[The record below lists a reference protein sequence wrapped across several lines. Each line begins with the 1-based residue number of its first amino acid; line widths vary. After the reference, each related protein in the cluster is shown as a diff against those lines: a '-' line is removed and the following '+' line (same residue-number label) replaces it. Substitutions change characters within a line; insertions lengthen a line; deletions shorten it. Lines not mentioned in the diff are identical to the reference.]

1 MSSGKNPL
9 VWMMALSMPGAAQAL
24 GLGDIHVDSALNER
38 LAAEI
43 EIVGATPLELAEL
56 KAAVANRETFL
67 HYGAERPAFLAST
80 SFRVAQDVHGRPVL
94 AVRSTETFTEP
105 VVNFL
110 VDLNWRNGQLI
121 RQYTLLLDPAGFAP
135 ASAATAA
142 SPVAAPQTLTAPTLA
157 AAPPMTEAAPAVLA
171 APTLATAPTME
182 AAPTVAAAPTAQP
195 NPTSP
200 QRTARKTAHLKVGA
214 KATLRGIAWRVGERS
229 ESDIERTMI
238 AIFRANPAAF
248 DGNINRL
255 HRGATLTIPSRAEAA
270 LIPLTDARREIQA
283 QMAAWHS
290 PAHALAANNA
300 APALVVPSAA
310 AAPAAATDAPAPNKS
325 VQGTSTP
332 SAAMPS
338 ADAHAEVAAAALD
351 HRIESLEQAL
361 SRMQGL
367 MQSERDQLVALQ
379 RQTARAAVASP
390 ATVAAPAAVTL
401 PTAVADP
408 RTQLKSLFLALI
420 SIVASFAVVGAVLT
434 TAYFRFRRRLSM
446 DRDSRLVTE
455 AERAEA
461 PVAAEA
467 VPTEAAPEDTQAPA
481 PDGTHPD
488 VQIQATDIEATH
500 PALPMLR
507 IESAGRSEVSTTPL
521 PGDSLDD
528 TVVIA
533 PHDTVN
539 QMVDT
544 VNLRM
549 NETHLDYNF
558 LDLEQTAQ
566 HVQMPSVLNQH
577 AVVKERR
584 TNLADVLKM
593 AIEREPDRHDLRMK
607 LIELYYS
614 AAATNRKAFLDVV
627 QKLARERD
635 HMQPEQWDKIAFMGR
650 QIAAEN
656 PLFAEQADDEDLAD
670 CA

>member
-1 MSSGKNPL
+1 MSSGINPL

-24 GLGDIHVDSALNER
+24 GLGDIHVDSGLNER

-80 SFRVAQDVHGRPVL
+80 TFRVAQDVHGRPVL

-121 RQYTLLLDPAGFAP
+121 RQYTLLLDPPGFAP
-135 ASAATAA
+135 VSSPTMASAVAVPQTM
-142 SPVAAPQTLTAPTLA
+142 AAPSVTAAPTLA
-157 AAPPMTEAAPAVLA
+157 AGPTMEAAPAVA
-171 APTLATAPTME
+171 A

-195 NPTSP
+195 HPTSP
-200 QRTARKTAHLKVGA
+200 PRTARKTSHMKVGA

-229 ESDIERTMI
+229 EPDIERTMI

-270 LIPLTDARREIQA
+270 LISLTDARREIQA

-290 PAHALAANNA
+290 PAHALAANKAAPSPVAPVSA
-300 APALVVPSAA
+300 APAPV
-310 AAPAAATDAPAPNKS
+310 AATDTPAPDVS
-325 VQGTSTP
+325 APGLSTSTP
-332 SAAMPS
+332 AMPS
-338 ADAHAEVAAAALD
+338 ADARADAAATALD
-351 HRIESLEQAL
+351 HRVESLEQAL
-361 SRMQGL
+361 SRLQGL
-367 MQSERDQLVALQ
+367 MQSERDQLAALQ
-379 RQTARAAVASP
+379 RQTARTAVASP
-390 ATVAAPAAVTL
+390 AALPAAAAV
-401 PTAVADP
+401 PSAVADP
-408 RTQLKSLFLALI
+408 RTQLKSMSWALGL
-420 SIVASFAVVGAVLT
+420 IVAGFAVVGAVLAA
-434 TAYFRFRRRLSM
+434 AYLRLRRRLSM
-446 DRDSRLVTE
+446 ARDSRPVAE
-455 AERAEA
+455 PERADAPAADEA
-461 PVAAEA
+461 HAA
-467 VPTEAAPEDTQAPA
+467 AAPSESARDDAQVPA
-481 PDGTHPD
+481 PD
-488 VQIQATDIEATH
+488 VTDLEATH
-500 PALPMLR
+500 PALPRLQV
-507 IESAGRSEVSTTPL
+507 ETAGRSEVSATPL
-521 PGDSLDD
+521 PGSSDD

-539 QMVDT
+539 LMVDT

-577 AVVKERR
+577 VVVKERR

-656 PLFAEQADDEDLAD
+656 PLFSEQTDDEDLAD

>member
-9 VWMMALSMPGAAQAL
+9 VLMMALSMPGAAQAL
-24 GLGDIHVDSALNER
+24 GLGDIHVDSGLNER

-80 SFRVAQDVHGRPVL
+80 TFKVAQDVHGRPVL

-121 RQYTLLLDPAGFAP
+121 RQYTLLLDPPGFAP
-135 ASAATAA
+135 VSSPTMASAVAVPQTM
-142 SPVAAPQTLTAPTLA
+142 AAPSVTAAPTLA
-157 AAPPMTEAAPAVLA
+157 AGPTMEAAPAVA
-171 APTLATAPTME
+171 A

-195 NPTSP
+195 NSTSP
-200 QRTARKTAHLKVGA
+200 PRAARKTSHMKVGA

-229 ESDIERTMI
+229 EPDIERAMI

-270 LIPLTDARREIQA
+270 LISLSDARREIQA

-290 PAHALAANNA
+290 PAHGLAANKA
-300 APALVVPSAA
+300 APSPVSPASTAP
-310 AAPAAATDAPAPNKS
+310 APAAATDTPAADVSTP
-325 VQGTSTP
+325 GTSTP
-332 SAAMPS
+332 TAAMPS
-338 ADAHAEVAAAALD
+338 ADAHADTTATALD
-351 HRIESLEQAL
+351 HRVESLEQAL
-361 SRMQGL
+361 SRLQGL
-367 MQSERDQLVALQ
+367 MQSERDQLAALQ
-379 RQTARAAVASP
+379 RQAARTAVASP
-390 ATVAAPAAVTL
+390 AALPVPAAV
-401 PTAVADP
+401 PSAVADP
-408 RTQLKSLFLALI
+408 HTQLKSMSWALGL
-420 SIVASFAVVGAVLT
+420 IVAGFAVVGAVLAA
-434 TAYFRFRRRLSM
+434 AYLRLRRRLSM
-446 DRDSRLVTE
+446 ARDSR
-455 AERAEA
+455 
-461 PVAAEA
+461 PVAVPERVDAPAADEA
-467 VPTEAAPEDTQAPA
+467 HAAAAPSESARDDAQVPA
-481 PDGTHPD
+481 PD
-488 VQIQATDIEATH
+488 VTDLEATH
-500 PALPMLR
+500 PALPRLQV
-507 IESAGRSEVSTTPL
+507 ETAGRSEVSATPL
-521 PGDSLDD
+521 PGSSDD

-539 QMVDT
+539 LMVDT

-566 HVQMPSVLNQH
+566 HVQMPSVLNQQV
-577 AVVKERR
+577 VVKERR

-656 PLFAEQADDEDLAD
+656 PLFAEQSGEEDLAD

>member
-24 GLGDIHVDSALNER
+24 GLGDIHVDSGLNER

-80 SFRVAQDVHGRPVL
+80 TFKVAQDVHGRPVL

-121 RQYTLLLDPAGFAP
+121 RQYTLLLDPPGFASGSSP
-135 ASAATAA
+135 TTAGAA
-142 SPVAAPQTLTAPTLA
+142 AAPQ
-157 AAPPMTEAAPAVLA
+157 MMA
-171 APTLATAPTME
+171 APTVTAAPTRAAGPTME
-182 AAPTVAAAPTAQP
+182 AAPAVVAAALTVAATPTAQS
-195 NPTSP
+195 NPTSLP
-200 QRTARKTAHLKVGA
+200 RTARKASHMKVGA

-229 ESDIERTMI
+229 EPDIERTMI

-270 LIPLTDARREIQA
+270 LISLTDARREIQA

-290 PAHALAANNA
+290 PTRALAANKA
-300 APALVVPSAA
+300 APALVAEAPAALALA
-310 AAPAAATDAPAPNKS
+310 AAPVAATDTTAPDMSAP
-325 VQGTSTP
+325 GTSAPT
-332 SAAMPS
+332 AAMPS
-338 ADAHAEVAAAALD
+338 ADAHADAAAAALD
-351 HRIESLEQAL
+351 HRVESLEQAL

-367 MQSERDQLVALQ
+367 MQNERDQLEALQ
-379 RQTARAAVASP
+379 RQTARTAVASP
-390 ATVAAPAAVTL
+390 AVAASPAAAAL
-401 PTAVADP
+401 PAAVADP
-408 RTQLKSLFLALI
+408 RTQLKSMSWALGLV
-420 SIVASFAVVGAVLT
+420 VAGFGVVGAVLAA
-434 TAYFRFRRRLSM
+434 AYLRLRRRLSTA
-446 DRDSRLVTE
+446 RDSRLVAVPERTE
-455 AERAEA
+455 APTADEA
-461 PVAAEA
+461 PAAVAAAPSESA
-467 VPTEAAPEDTQAPA
+467 HDDAQVAAPE
-481 PDGTHPD
+481 
-488 VQIQATDIEATH
+488 VTDIEATH
-500 PALPMLR
+500 PALPVLR
-507 IESAGRSEVSTTPL
+507 VEAAGRSEVAANPL
-521 PGDSLDD
+521 PVNPDD

-539 QMVDT
+539 LMVDT

-577 AVVKERR
+577 VVVKERR

>member
-24 GLGDIHVDSALNER
+24 GLGDIHVDSGLNER

-67 HYGAERPAFLAST
+67 HYGAERPAFLSST
-80 SFRVAQDVHGRPVL
+80 TFKVAQDVHGRPVL
-94 AVRSTETFTEP
+94 AVRSTDTFTEP

-121 RQYTLLLDPAGFAP
+121 RQYTLLLDPPGFA
-135 ASAATAA
+135 STA
-142 SPVAAPQTLTAPTLA
+142 AAPQT
-157 AAPPMTEAAPAVLA
+157 M
-171 APTLATAPTME
+171 
-182 AAPTVAAAPTAQP
+182 AAPTVTAAPTAQP

-200 QRTARKTAHLKVGA
+200 ARTARKMSHMKVGA

-229 ESDIERTMI
+229 EPDIERTMI

-270 LIPLTDARREIQA
+270 LISLTDARREIQA

-290 PAHALAANNA
+290 PTRALAANK
-300 APALVVPSAA
+300 P
-310 AAPAAATDAPAPNKS
+310 APAPVAEAS
-325 VQGTSTP
+325 AALAPATS
-332 SAAMPS
+332 AMPS
-338 ADAHAEVAAAALD
+338 ADAHADAAAAALD
-351 HRIESLEQAL
+351 HRVESLEQAL

-367 MQSERDQLVALQ
+367 MQSERDQLEALQ
-379 RQTARAAVASP
+379 RQTARTAVASP
-390 ATVAAPAAVTL
+390 AAAALPVAAALPA
-401 PTAVADP
+401 AVADP
-408 RTQLKSLFLALI
+408 RTQLKSMSWALGL
-420 SIVASFAVVGAVLT
+420 IVAGFGVVGAVLAA
-434 TAYFRFRRRLSM
+434 AYLRLRRRLSM
-446 DRDSRLVTE
+446 ARDSRLV
-455 AERAEA
+455 AVPERADAPAADEA
-461 PVAAEA
+461 PAAVAAAPSEPA
-467 VPTEAAPEDTQAPA
+467 HDDVQVAAP
-481 PDGTHPD
+481 D
-488 VQIQATDIEATH
+488 VTDFEATH

-507 IESAGRSEVSTTPL
+507 VEAAGRSEVSATPL
-521 PGDSLDD
+521 PVDSDD

-539 QMVDT
+539 LMVDT

-656 PLFAEQADDEDLAD
+656 PLFTEQADDEDLAD

>member
-24 GLGDIHVDSALNER
+24 GLGDIHVDSGLNER

-80 SFRVAQDVHGRPVL
+80 TFKVAQDAHGRPVL
-94 AVRSTETFTEP
+94 AVRSTDTFTEP

-121 RQYTLLLDPAGFAP
+121 RQYTLLLDPPGFASGSSPTTAGF
-135 ASAATAA
+135 
-142 SPVAAPQTLTAPTLA
+142 VAAPQTMAAPTMAAAPTVTAAATLA
-157 AAPPMTEAAPAVLA
+157 A
-171 APTLATAPTME
+171 APTME
-182 AAPTVAAAPTAQP
+182 AAPAVVAAPTAQP

-200 QRTARKTAHLKVGA
+200 PRSARKTSHVKVGA

-229 ESDIERTMI
+229 EPDIERTMI

-255 HRGATLTIPSRAEAA
+255 HRGATLTIPSRVEAA
-270 LIPLTDARREIQA
+270 LISLTDARREIQA

-290 PAHALAANNA
+290 PAHALAANKA
-300 APALVVPSAA
+300 APAPVAEASAA
-310 AAPAAATDAPAPNKS
+310 LAPAAATDTTAPDLSAP
-325 VQGTSTP
+325 GTSTP
-332 SAAMPS
+332 TATMPS
-338 ADAHAEVAAAALD
+338 ADAHAAAALD

-367 MQSERDQLVALQ
+367 MQSERDQLEALQ
-379 RQTARAAVASP
+379 RQTARTAVASP
-390 ATVAAPAAVTL
+390 APAASPALAVSPAAAAL
-401 PTAVADP
+401 PATVADP
-408 RTQLKSLFLALI
+408 RTQLNSMSWALGL
-420 SIVASFAVVGAVLT
+420 IVAGFGVVGAVLAA
-434 TAYFRFRRRLSM
+434 AYLRLRRRLSM
-446 DRDSRLVTE
+446 ARDSRFV
-455 AERAEA
+455 AVPERDAPAADEA
-461 PVAAEA
+461 PAAVAAAPSEPA
-467 VPTEAAPEDTQAPA
+467 HDDAQVAAP
-481 PDGTHPD
+481 D
-488 VQIQATDIEATH
+488 VTDIEATH

-507 IESAGRSEVSTTPL
+507 VEAAGRSEVSANPL
-521 PGDSLDD
+521 PVNSDD

-539 QMVDT
+539 LMVDT

>member
-1 MSSGKNPL
+1 MSSGINPL

-24 GLGDIHVDSALNER
+24 GLGDIHVDSGLNER

-80 SFRVAQDVHGRPVL
+80 TFRVAQDVHGRPVL

-121 RQYTLLLDPAGFAP
+121 RQYTLLLDPAGFGP
-135 ASAATAA
+135 ASPATAA
-142 SPVAAPQTLTAPTLA
+142 GTVAVPQTMAAPTVTAAPFLTAAPAPVAVPTLA
-157 AAPPMTEAAPAVLA
+157 AAPAMEAAPAV
-171 APTLATAPTME
+171 TAT
-182 AAPTVAAAPTAQP
+182 PTAQS
-195 NPTSP
+195 NPTSLP
-200 QRTARKTAHLKVGA
+200 RTARKTSHVKVGA

-229 ESDIERTMI
+229 EPDIERTMI

-270 LIPLTDARREIQA
+270 LISLTDARHEIQA

-290 PAHALAANNA
+290 PAHALAANRA
-300 APALVVPSAA
+300 APSPV
-310 AAPAAATDAPAPNKS
+310 APASGAPAPVAATDTPAADVSAPGP
-325 VQGTSTP
+325 STP
-332 SAAMPS
+332 TPAMPS
-338 ADAHAEVAAAALD
+338 ADARADAAATALD
-351 HRIESLEQAL
+351 HRVESLEQAL
-361 SRMQGL
+361 SRLQGL
-367 MQSERDQLVALQ
+367 MQSERDQLAALQ
-379 RQTARAAVASP
+379 RQTARTAVASP
-390 ATVAAPAAVTL
+390 AALPAAAAV
-401 PTAVADP
+401 PSAVADP
-408 RTQLKSLFLALI
+408 RTQLKSMSWALGL
-420 SIVASFAVVGAVLT
+420 IVAGFAVVGAVLAA
-434 TAYFRFRRRLSM
+434 AYLRLRRRLSM
-446 DRDSRLVTE
+446 ARDSRPVAE
-455 AERAEA
+455 PERADAPAADEA
-461 PVAAEA
+461 HAA
-467 VPTEAAPEDTQAPA
+467 AAPSESARDDAQVPA
-481 PDGTHPD
+481 PD
-488 VQIQATDIEATH
+488 VTDLEATH
-500 PALPMLR
+500 PALPRLQV
-507 IESAGRSEVSTTPL
+507 ETAGRSEVSATPL
-521 PGDSLDD
+521 PGSSDD

-539 QMVDT
+539 LMVDT

-577 AVVKERR
+577 VVVKERR

-656 PLFAEQADDEDLAD
+656 PLFSEQTDDEDLAD

>member
-24 GLGDIHVDSALNER
+24 GLGDIHVDSGLNER

-80 SFRVAQDVHGRPVL
+80 TFKVAQDVHGRPVL
-94 AVRSTETFTEP
+94 AVRSTDTFTEP

-121 RQYTLLLDPAGFAP
+121 RQYTLLLDPPGFASGSSPTTAGF
-135 ASAATAA
+135 
-142 SPVAAPQTLTAPTLA
+142 VAAPQTMAAPTMAAAPTVTAAATLA
-157 AAPPMTEAAPAVLA
+157 AAP
-171 APTLATAPTME
+171 TME
-182 AAPTVAAAPTAQP
+182 TVAASPTVAAAPTAQP

-200 QRTARKTAHLKVGA
+200 PRTARNTSHMKVGA

-229 ESDIERTMI
+229 EPDIERTMI

-255 HRGATLTIPSRAEAA
+255 HRGATLTIPSRVEAA
-270 LIPLTDARREIQA
+270 LISLTDARREIQA

-290 PAHALAANNA
+290 PAHALAANKA
-300 APALVVPSAA
+300 APAPVAEASAA
-310 AAPAAATDAPAPNKS
+310 LAPAAATDTTAPSISAP
-325 VQGTSTP
+325 GTSTP
-332 SAAMPS
+332 TAALPS
-338 ADAHAEVAAAALD
+338 PDAHADAATAALD
-351 HRIESLEQAL
+351 HRVESLEQAL

-367 MQSERDQLVALQ
+367 MQSERDQLEALQ
-379 RQTARAAVASP
+379 RQTSRTAVASP
-390 ATVAAPAAVTL
+390 AAAASPVAAALPA
-401 PTAVADP
+401 AVADP
-408 RTQLKSLFLALI
+408 RTQLKSMSWALGL
-420 SIVASFAVVGAVLT
+420 IVAGFGVVGAVLAV
-434 TAYFRFRRRLSM
+434 AYLRLRRRLSM
-446 DRDSRLVTE
+446 ARDSRLV
-455 AERAEA
+455 AEPERVDAPAADEA
-461 PVAAEA
+461 PAGVAAALSEPA
-467 VPTEAAPEDTQAPA
+467 HDDAQVAAP
-481 PDGTHPD
+481 D
-488 VQIQATDIEATH
+488 VTDIEATH

-507 IESAGRSEVSTTPL
+507 VEAAGRSEVSANPL
-521 PGDSLDD
+521 PVDSDD

-539 QMVDT
+539 LMVDT